1 MPCTESTKYTVMKAA
16 LLILGI
22 QKATQILTQFIKKE
36 YLLVPKCYLIIS
48 FKKMFYIL
56 KYNILFILDCLGN
69 I

>member
-1 MPCTESTKYTVMKAA
+1 MQPET
-16 LLILGI
+16 LLNSLNISA
-22 QKATQILTQFIKKE
+22 KR
-36 YLLVPKCYLIIS
+36 YLIIS